1 MAEVVLQMSRQSPKL
16 TTARPCTTCL
26 QELQPRAPEQMG
38 KERSRSDPK
47 PQSLFSEERLTSVAH
62 LKRKFRTQDRTT
74 ICQDLVGHQLPQSES
89 LGLKVR
95 VAAKIVSNVREVV
108 IGKVD
113 RVREVKLVESVADL
127 HKPQLNLGLM
137 TMMVSR

>member
-47 PQSLFSEERLTSVAH
+47 PQSLFSEERLTSVAP
-62 LKRKFRTQDRTT
+62 LKRKCRTQDRTT
-74 ICQDLVGHQLPQSES
+74 TCQDLVGHQLPQSES

-95 VAAKIVSNVREVV
+95 MAAKTVSNVREVV

-113 RVREVKLVESVADL
+113 RVREVKVEESVADL